1 MAQTHTTPDSTAA
14 HPGAATPATHGF
26 NLPDPNASASNL
38 TAGEAPGAS
47 PAAGT
52 AVTTAPPIP
61 PEIVGKS
68 DTLTRDLAIGGGV
81 LLVLV
86 IAFFFAKGA
95 YANLLV
101 RQRVA
106 PSSANA
112 AGWWLFVLL
121 TSLATCGV
129 LAVVDQVRFM
139 TPIYL
144 ASFLGVALL
153 ALILMLV
160 TGRR

>member
-1 MAQTHTTPDSTAA
+1 MAQTTSTSDSTVG
-14 HPGAATPATHGF
+14 HQGQPAKPAPQGF
-26 NLPDPNASASNL
+26 KLPDPNGPAANL
-38 TAGEAPGAS
+38 PAGGAPGAN
-47 PAAGT
+47 PVAGT
-52 AVTTAPPIP
+52 AVTTVPPTPI
-61 PEIVGKS
+61 EGVES
-68 DTLTRDLAIGGGV
+68 DTLPRDLAVGGGV

-95 YANLLV
+95 YANMLV
-101 RQRVA
+101 GKRVA

-112 AGWWLFVLL
+112 PGGWLFVLL
-121 TSLATCGV
+121 TSLATGGV
-129 LAVVDQVRFM
+129 LAIIDQARFL
-139 TPIYL
+139 TPIYI

>member
-1 MAQTHTTPDSTAA
+1 M
-14 HPGAATPATHGF
+14 
-26 NLPDPNASASNL
+26 
-38 TAGEAPGAS
+38 
-47 PAAGT
+47 
-52 AVTTAPPIP
+52 TTAPPIP

>member
-1 MAQTHTTPDSTAA
+1 MAQTTTTPDSLAGPQGPAA
-14 HPGAATPATHGF
+14 KPAPQGF
-26 NLPDPNASASNL
+26 RLPDPNPPPPSL
-38 TAGEAPGAS
+38 TDGGAPGANPQGS
-47 PAAGT
+47 TAAP
-52 AVTTAPPIP
+52 TTALTAID
-61 PEIVGKS
+61 VKS
-68 DTLTRDLAIGGGV
+68 DTLPRDLAIGGGV

-101 RQRVA
+101 GRRVA
-106 PSSANA
+106 PRSANA

-129 LAVVDQVRFM
+129 LAVVDQVRFV